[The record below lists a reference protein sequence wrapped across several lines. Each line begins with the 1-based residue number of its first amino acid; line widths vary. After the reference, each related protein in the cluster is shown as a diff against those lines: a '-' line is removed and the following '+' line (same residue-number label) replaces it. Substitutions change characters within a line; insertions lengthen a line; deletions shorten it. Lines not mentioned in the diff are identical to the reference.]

1 MVICVNC
8 FYRID
13 KDIDGYL
20 NEGELDLWILDKINE
35 YMNEVM
41 EENVVIFKYLD
52 LDGDGW

>member
-1 MVICVNC
+1 MVIRVNC